1 MAMASRASP
10 TSGNASIHLLAD
22 RISPALYPERK
33 LRSGGHGWKGKARGT
48 RLASPGRSRRI
59 VIMIGCPP
67 LAANLAQEQII
78 MARLIVWL
86 QQLNAEF
93 CKP

>member
-1 MAMASRASP
+1 MRASY
-10 TSGNASIHLLAD
+10 LLAD

-67 LAANLAQEQII
+67 LAANLAQDQFQPFKITS
-78 MARLIVWL
+78 LL
-86 QQLNAEF
+86 QMVTTKSGEG
-93 CKP
+93 

>member
-1 MAMASRASP
+1 MRASY
-10 TSGNASIHLLAD
+10 LLAD

-78 MARLIVWL
+78 MARLIV
-86 QQLNAEF
+86 
-93 CKP
+93 